1 MSKQLRI
8 WLFVLLGTI
17 FTSTSLLAEGVITMT
32 TSKAVGETIRLYI
45 KANGNVTIEGAQ
57 ETGQT
62 DEYGQKDYTIE
73 SQTIT
78 IRGDV
83 TELSCG
89 NLYYSRS
96 QLTSLDVSSCASLTT
111 LDCSYNQLTSLDVS
125 KNTALEVLYCNDNR
139 LPSLDVS
146 KNTALTEL
154 ECNDNLLP
162 SLDVSKNPTLTMLDC
177 SGNRLPSLDVSKN
190 TALTDLTCSRNQLS
204 SLDVSQNSTLTTL
217 DCFDNRL
224 PSLDVSKNPTL
235 TDLTCSRNQ
244 LPSLDVSQ
252 NPTLTKLDCSGNL
265 LPSLDLSQN
274 TSLTTLNCSG
284 NRLPSLDV
292 SQNTSLTTLN
302 CSDNQLTSL
311 DVSGCIA
318 LSTLKCSDNQ
328 LTSLDVSSCT
338 ALTTL
343 DCSVNQLINLDLSTC
358 PQLNYV
364 DCSTNQIKGEA
375 MRQLAASLPTC
386 NSNHGQFGYFI
397 VVSNSAQERNF
408 CSKADLATVPEKNWN
423 SFKKVREYEFVP
435 YEGEDGNLQ
444 VGRGVITMTTTK
456 AIGEA
461 IPLAIKA
468 DGGVT
473 IEGVEPFLQPDG
485 HTAYYTL
492 TSQALTIRGDVTEL
506 ECHNNQLTSLDVS
519 KNTALTTLGCQGNQ
533 LTSLDVSGC
542 TALIKLDCRRNNLT
556 SLDVS
561 KNTALTTL
569 DCSYNQL
576 TSLDVSKNIALA
588 TFDCQENQLT
598 SLGELKN
605 RSLTSLDCR
614 HNNLTSLDVSKNTAL
629 TKLETWGNQLTS
641 LDVSGCTA
649 LTELDC
655 GGYRLTSLNVSG
667 CTALK
672 KLDCS
677 GPNSSYPD
685 NRVGVLTSLDVSGCT
700 SLTDFT
706 CSRNQLTSLDLSS
719 CTALTT
725 LDCRHNNLTR
735 LDVSKNTA
743 LTTLDCSY
751 NQLTSLKVSGCSVL
765 AKLDCSVNQLT
776 SLDVSSCT
784 ALTKLDCSVNQLT
797 SLDLSACSQLN
808 YVDCSANQIKGSAM
822 TQLVASLST
831 YNSGNE
837 DESGKFIVVSNLAPE
852 GNVCSK
858 ADVATAHKK
867 NWNSLKR
874 VRWSEFLPYE
884 GEDDNL
890 QVGRGVITITTTKAI
905 GDVIALAIKA
915 DGGVAIEGVK
925 PFLQPDGNIA
935 YYTLTDQTVVIHGD
949 VTGFGCYSSQLT
961 SLDFSSCT
969 TLTALYCSGAYLRNF
984 GQQSSSLI
992 SLNVSGC
999 TSLTELDCSNN
1010 QLTSLNVSGCTALT
1024 KLNCR
1029 DNRLTSLDL
1038 SSCTTLT
1045 ELDCRGNQLPS
1056 LDVSSCTSL
1065 TKLNCRDNRL
1075 TSLDLSGC
1083 TSLTELDCYGNQL
1096 TSLDVSGCTALTKLD
1111 CSDPNYHNS
1120 ERPGPLTSL
1129 KVNGCTSLT
1138 ELYCYGNQLTSLD
1151 LSGCVAL
1158 TMLNC
1163 SINRLTSLD
1172 VTGCPSLI
1180 GLGCYVNQLTSLK
1193 VNGCTSLTELYCFG
1207 NQLTS
1212 LDLSGCASLTKL
1224 FCGGNQLTSLDVSI
1238 CTTLK
1243 ELDCSSNQLTR
1254 LDVSSCTALTELRCG
1269 GNHLPSLNVS
1279 GCPSLNYLDCS
1290 ANQIKGKAMTQLVAS
1305 LPTCTSDYQDPL
1317 NQYNYSG
1324 GYFIIVS
1331 NSAQEGN
1338 FCSKADLASTREKNW
1353 TSLKSI
1359 DEKLIPYEG
1368 ESDTPQE
1375 PVGRGIIKMTTTR
1388 TVGET
1393 IQLRL
1398 KANGGFVIEGAK
1410 TPLQPNEQV
1419 AHYTLTSQ
1427 TIIIRGDLTEL
1438 NCAGSQL
1445 ASLDVSGCPSLIKIS
1460 CGSPSGEKGTLTSL
1474 KASGCTALTDLDC
1487 GNNPLISL
1495 DVSGCTALTKL
1506 VFEHKYRTT
1515 LDSLNASRCT
1525 ALTELN
1531 CQYIQL
1537 SSLDVSG
1544 CTALTELD
1552 CGYNQLTGLD
1562 LSGCPALTQLGCS
1575 SNNLTS
1581 LDVSKNTALT
1591 SLDCSSN
1598 QLSNLDLSGCT
1609 ALTSLSCEGNQLTSL
1624 DVSGCTSLK
1633 WLVCGD
1639 LFKGKGALTSLNASG
1654 CTALTTLDCQY
1665 NQLTSLDISG
1675 CTSLTKL
1682 DCWNNQL
1689 TSLDLSGCTA
1699 LTELD
1704 CGYNQLT
1711 SLDLSHSSALIE
1723 LNCYGNALT
1732 SLDLA
1737 KCLNLRYVDCSRNRI
1752 KGEAMN
1758 RLVASLSTCS
1768 GDYHGQYSDRNSYSG
1783 GYFVA
1788 VSSSDYEWNICSKE
1802 NVASAH
1808 AKNWTTLN
1816 KMRGFKYYNLELVPY
1831 EGVDESQLVG
1841 HGVITMTTAKAVG
1854 EPITLLFRA
1863 NGGVALEGVKETLQ
1877 SDGSTTY
1884 QILSGQ
1890 TITLRGDVT
1899 ALRCVNSKLTS
1910 LDVSGC
1916 VSLTQL
1922 HCWGNQLTNLDVSQN
1937 RALTDLQCHKNQLT
1951 SLDVSQN
1958 SVLALLSCGDNQL
1971 TNLDVSQN
1979 AALIGLYSDGNQLT
1993 NLDVSKNTAL
2003 TTLGC
2008 QGNQLT
2014 SLDVSQNAAL
2024 EDLYCNNNQLTS
2036 LELSQNSALRW
2047 LYCNDNQLTSLD
2059 LSQNLSLYTLYCQS
2073 NRLTS
2078 LDLSHN
2084 SDLRKLGCYYNQI
2097 KGAEMTKL
2105 VNGLPQMDRRYNSK
2119 FYVVVKDSLEG
2130 NVCLK
2135 SDVAI
2140 AADKGWTPL
2149 GYNRSTEAWEYYR
2162 GRETDSFAVSL
2173 THEGEGVLDAT
2184 GADDLKAVPYGTKLT
2199 ITATPAEGYELA
2211 ALTANGFDILESKSF
2226 EVTGYTEIK
2235 ATFRKK
2241 TFAISLAESAHG
2253 AIAIAESVDL
2263 QAVPYGTTLTITAIP
2278 ETGYELTALTANGKD
2293 ILEAK
2298 SFVVKGATE
2307 IRATFSIKHFA
2318 VTLTQEGEGKVD
2330 VVGAEELTSVP
2341 YGTKLSIKAMPK
2353 QGYELVALTAN
2364 GEDIL
2369 TTKHFVVKS
2378 DIEVKVTFAKKTFA
2392 VTLAKD
2398 GEGTL
2403 NATGADDLNA
2413 VPYGTKLTITATPAE
2428 GYELK
2433 ALMANGLDILSTKSV
2448 EVTGDT
2454 RIKAI
2459 FEKQTFAVTLTSN
2472 EHGTLSVNELVDL
2485 QAVLYGT
2492 TLTISAIP
2500 ETGYELTALTANGE
2514 NILEAKNFVVKGAT
2528 EICATFSIKHFA
2540 VTLTQEGEGK
2550 VEVIGVEELTSV
2562 PYGTELS
2569 IKATP
2574 KQGYNLVALTA
2585 NGEDILSTKHFVVKS
2600 DTEVKVTFA
2609 KKTFAVTLAKD
2620 GEGTLN
2626 AIGADD
2632 LNAVPY
2638 GTKLTITATPADGYE
2653 LKALMA
2659 DGLDILPTKSV
2670 EVTGDTRI
2678 VAIFKKKTFAVSL
2691 TKDGEGTLSVK
2702 ELVDLQAVPYST
2714 ELTIVA
2720 TPAEG
2725 YELTALTAN
2734 GTDILATKK
2743 VVVTNN
2749 VTIKATFEKKTFAV
2763 KLTSNEHGEITIA
2776 EQVDLDA
2783 VPYGTTLTV
2792 KATGKNA
2799 QCVLT
2804 ELTANGK
2811 DILATQSFVVT
2822 DVTEIKAT
2830 FVDHTGV
2837 ETTVTQL
2844 VKLYPNPAT
2853 DYIVVAGVAPA
2864 SEVTLHSMTGERLY
2878 AGRADD
2884 RGTLQ
2889 IDLTP
2894 YADGVYLVCVAGDT
2908 YRVVVRK

>member
-1 MSKQLRI
+1 MSKHLRI
-8 WLFVLLGTI
+8 WLFVLLGTLL
-17 FTSTSLLAEGVITMT
+17 TSTTLPAEGVITMT
-32 TSKAVGETIRLYI
+32 TAKRIGETIELGI
-45 KANGNVTIEGAQ
+45 SAKGDISIEGAL
-57 ETGQT
+57 ETGQE
-62 DEYGQKDYTIE
+62 DEYGQKVYTIE
-73 SQTIT
+73 KQTIT
-78 IRGDV
+78 IQGDV
-83 TELSCG
+83 
-89 NLYYSRS
+89 
-96 QLTSLDVSSCASLTT
+96 
-111 LDCSYNQLTSLDVS
+111 
-125 KNTALEVLYCNDNR
+125 
-139 LPSLDVS
+139 
-146 KNTALTEL
+146 
-154 ECNDNLLP
+154 
-162 SLDVSKNPTLTMLDC
+162 
-177 SGNRLPSLDVSKN
+177 
-190 TALTDLTCSRNQLS
+190 
-204 SLDVSQNSTLTTL
+204 
-217 DCFDNRL
+217 
-224 PSLDVSKNPTL
+224 
-235 TDLTCSRNQ
+235 
-244 LPSLDVSQ
+244 
-252 NPTLTKLDCSGNL
+252 
-265 LPSLDLSQN
+265 
-274 TSLTTLNCSG
+274 TTLNCS
-284 NRLPSLDV
+284 N
-292 SQNTSLTTLN
+292 
-302 CSDNQLTSL
+302 
-311 DVSGCIA
+311 
-318 LSTLKCSDNQ
+318 NQ

-338 ALTTL
+338 ALTKL
-343 DCSVNQLINLDLSTC
+343 YCYGNQLTSLDVSSCTALTELYCIINQLTSLDLSSCTALTKLYC
-358 PQLNYV
+358 GR
-364 DCSTNQIKGEA
+364 NQ
-375 MRQLAASLPTC
+375 
-386 NSNHGQFGYFI
+386 
-397 VVSNSAQERNF
+397 
-408 CSKADLATVPEKNWN
+408 
-423 SFKKVREYEFVP
+423 
-435 YEGEDGNLQ
+435 
-444 VGRGVITMTTTK
+444 
-456 AIGEA
+456 
-461 IPLAIKA
+461 
-468 DGGVT
+468 
-473 IEGVEPFLQPDG
+473 
-485 HTAYYTL
+485 L
-492 TSQALTIRGDVTEL
+492 TSLDVSSCTSLTEL
-506 ECHNNQLTSLDVS
+506 ECSSNQLTSLDVSSCTALTKLYCSSNQLTSLDVSGSTTLTELSCWGNQLTSLNVSSCTALTELNCSSNQLTSLDVSKNTSLTSLSCDGNQLTSLDVSKNIALTRLDCYGNQLTSLNVSSCTALTELSCSSNQLTSLDVS
-519 KNTALTTLGCQGNQ
+519 KNTALTEFNCNANQ
-533 LTSLDVSGC
+533 
-542 TALIKLDCRRNNLT
+542 LT

-561 KNTALTTL
+561 KNTALTRL
-569 DCSYNQL
+569 DCSSNQ
-576 TSLDVSKNIALA
+576 
-588 TFDCQENQLT
+588 
-598 SLGELKN
+598 
-605 RSLTSLDCR
+605 
-614 HNNLTSLDVSKNTAL
+614 LTSLDVSKNTAL
-629 TKLETWGNQLTS
+629 TELYCESNQLTS

-649 LTELDC
+649 LTELNFHQNQV
-655 GGYRLTSLNVSG
+655 TV
-667 CTALK
+667 
-672 KLDCS
+672 
-677 GPNSSYPD
+677 
-685 NRVGVLTSLDVSGCT
+685 LDVSGCT
-700 SLTDFT
+700 SLPKLD
-706 CSRNQLTSLDLSS
+706 CSDSQLSKLNVSGCTSLTELNCSSNQLTRLKVSGCTALTKLQCQSNKLTSLDLSN
-719 CTALTT
+719 CP
-725 LDCRHNNLTR
+725 
-735 LDVSKNTA
+735 
-743 LTTLDCSY
+743 
-751 NQLTSLKVSGCSVL
+751 
-765 AKLDCSVNQLT
+765 
-776 SLDVSSCT
+776 
-784 ALTKLDCSVNQLT
+784 
-797 SLDLSACSQLN
+797 QLN
-808 YVDCSANQIKGSAM
+808 YVDCSMNQIKGEAM
-822 TQLVASLST
+822 TQLVASLPTCIS
-831 YNSGNE
+831 NQGQFG
-837 DESGKFIVVSNLAPE
+837 DFIVVSNLLTQV

-858 ADVATAHKK
+858 ADVTTAREK

-874 VRWSEFLPYE
+874 VNGSILLPYE

-890 QVGRGVITITTTKAI
+890 QVGRGVITIKTTKAI
-905 GDVIALAIKA
+905 GEVIALAIKA

-961 SLDFSSCT
+961 SLDFSSCP
-969 TLTALYCSGAYLRNF
+969 TLTALYCSGAYLDHF
-984 GQQSSSLI
+984 GRQPSSLI

-1010 QLTSLNVSGCTALT
+1010 KLTSLNVSGCTALT
-1024 KLNCR
+1024 KLNCK
-1029 DNRLTSLDL
+1029 D
-1038 SSCTTLT
+1038 
-1045 ELDCRGNQLPS
+1045 NQLTN
-1056 LDVSSCTSL
+1056 LNVSGFTAL
-1065 TKLNCRDNRL
+1065 TKLNCKD
-1075 TSLDLSGC
+1075 
-1083 TSLTELDCYGNQL
+1083 NQL
-1096 TSLDVSGCTALTKLD
+1096 TSLDVSGFTSLTELDCSNNQLTSLDVSKNTALTKLD
-1111 CSDPNYHNS
+1111 CSYNQ
-1120 ERPGPLTSL
+1120 LTNLNVS
-1129 KVNGCTSLT
+1129 GCTSLIK
-1138 ELYCYGNQLTSLD
+1138 LNFRYNQLTSLD
-1151 LSGCVAL
+1151 LSGFTAL
-1158 TMLNC
+1158 TE
-1163 SINRLTSLD
+1163 LD
-1172 VTGCPSLI
+1172 CVN
-1180 GLGCYVNQLTSLK
+1180 NQLTSLK
-1193 VNGCTSLTELYCFG
+1193 VSGCTALPALDCSENKLISLDISGCTALKQLNCSKNQLTSLNFSKNTTLWELRCDE

-1212 LDLSGCASLTKL
+1212 LDLSNCTTLTELTCSKNQLTSLNISQDTSLWSLDCSRNQLTSLDLSKNSKL
-1224 FCGGNQLTSLDVSI
+1224 IRLDCSCNQLTSLDVSTCSQL
-1238 CTTLK
+1238 CT
-1243 ELDCSSNQLTR
+1243 
-1254 LDVSSCTALTELRCG
+1254 
-1269 GNHLPSLNVS
+1269 
-1279 GCPSLNYLDCS
+1279 LDCS
-1290 ANQIKGKAMTQLVAS
+1290 ANQIQGEAMSKLVAS
-1305 LPTCTSDYQDPL
+1305 LPIYDRSNDVYYHS
-1317 NQYNYSG
+1317 NNKEYG
-1324 GYFIIVS
+1324 GFIVVS
-1331 NSAQEGN
+1331 NLAPEGN
-1338 FCSKADLASTREKNW
+1338 VCSKADVATAHKKNW
-1353 TSLKSI
+1353 NPLKRVRWS
-1359 DEKLIPYEG
+1359 ELLPYEG
-1368 ESDTPQE
+1368 AEDNLQ
-1375 PVGRGIIKMTTTR
+1375 VGHGVITMTTTKAI
-1388 TVGET
+1388 GEVIT
-1393 IQLRL
+1393 LAI
-1398 KANGGFVIEGAK
+1398 KADGGVAIDGVKAF
-1410 TPLQPNEQV
+1410 LQPDGNT
-1419 AHYTLTSQ
+1419 AYYTLTGQ
-1427 TIIIRGDLTEL
+1427 TLTIRGDVTEL
-1438 NCAGSQL
+1438 GCSENQL
-1445 ASLDVSGCPSLIKIS
+1445 TSLDVSKNT
-1460 CGSPSGEKGTLTSL
+1460 TLT
-1474 KASGCTALTDLDC
+1474 T
-1487 GNNPLISL
+1487 
-1495 DVSGCTALTKL
+1495 
-1506 VFEHKYRTT
+1506 
-1515 LDSLNASRCT
+1515 
-1525 ALTELN
+1525 
-1531 CQYIQL
+1531 
-1537 SSLDVSG
+1537 
-1544 CTALTELD
+1544 
-1552 CGYNQLTGLD
+1552 
-1562 LSGCPALTQLGCS
+1562 LGCS
-1575 SNNLTS
+1575 ENQLTS

-1591 SLDCSSN
+1591 SLGCSEN
-1598 QLSNLDLSGCT
+1598 Q
-1609 ALTSLSCEGNQLTSL
+1609 LTSLDVSKNKALRWLSCTGNQLTSL
-1624 DVSGCTSLK
+1624 DVSNCTSLTR
-1633 WLVCGD
+1633 LVCGD

-1732 SLDLA
+1732 SLDLS

-1758 RLVASLSTCS
+1758 RLVASLPTCS
-1768 GDYHGQYSDRNSYSG
+1768 GDYHGQYSDRNSYPG

-1831 EGVDESQLVG
+1831 EGVDVSQLVG

-1884 QILSGQ
+1884 QILPGQ

-2014 SLDVSQNAAL
+2014 NLDVSQNAAL

-2036 LELSQNSALRW
+2036 LDLSQNSALRG
-2047 LYCNDNQLTSLD
+2047 LYCNDNRLTSLD

-2140 AADKGWTPL
+2140 LANKEWTPL
-2149 GYNRSTEAWEYYR
+2149 GYNRSTEAWEYYG
-2162 GRETDSFAVSL
+2162 GRETDSFGVSL
-2173 THEGEGVLDAT
+2173 THEGEGSVIAT

-2199 ITATPAEGYELA
+2199 ITAMPAEGYELA
-2211 ALTANGFDILESKSF
+2211 ALTANGSDILESKSF
-2226 EVTGYTEIK
+2226 EVTDYTEVK

-2241 TFAISLAESAHG
+2241 VYAISLAKSEHG

-2263 QAVPYGTTLTITAIP
+2263 QAVPYGTTLTISAIP
-2278 ETGYELTALTANGKD
+2278 ETGYELTALTANEEN
-2293 ILEAK
+2293 ILATK

-2307 IRATFSIKHFA
+2307 ICATFSIKHFA
-2318 VTLTQEGEGKVD
+2318 VTLTQEGEGKVE
-2330 VVGAEELTSVP
+2330 VVGAEELASVP

-2514 NILEAKNFVVKGAT
+2514 NILETKSFVVKGAT
-2528 EICATFSIKHFA
+2528 EIRATFSIKHFA

-2550 VEVIGVEELTSV
+2550 VEVVGAEELTSV

-2659 DGLDILPTKSV
+2659 DGLDILSTKSV
-2670 EVTGDTRI
+2670 EVTDDTRI

-2763 KLTSNEHGEITIA
+2763 KLTSNEHGDITIV
-2776 EQVDLDA
+2776 EPVNLKA